1 MESKTF
7 DYGETRMLLAR
18 TPTTIRAL
26 VDRLPDHWLDAD
38 EGSGTW
44 SPRQVVGHL
53 ILGERGNWM
62 PRLDWILHHG
72 AGRAFES
79 FNQAE
84 THESGSRAEIGSLL
98 AEFESLRATNL
109 AKLDDKR
116 LTPAELDQPGLHP
129 ALGAVTLRQLL
140 ATWAVHDYD
149 HVVQISRVI
158 AKRYTDDV
166 GPWRTFLNVLGD
178 RSARAS

>member
-1 MESKTF
+1 
-7 DYGETRMLLAR
+7 
-18 TPTTIRAL
+18 
-26 VDRLPDHWLDAD
+26 
-38 EGSGTW
+38 
-44 SPRQVVGHL
+44 
-53 ILGERGNWM
+53 M
-62 PRLDWILHHG
+62 PRLDWILQHG
-72 AGRAFES
+72 AERAFKS
-79 FNQAE
+79 FAQAE
-84 THESGSRAEIGSLL
+84 AHESGSRVEISALL
-98 AEFESLRATNL
+98 TEFESLRATNL
-109 AKLDDKR
+109 AKLDAKR
-116 LTPAELDQPGLHP
+116 LVAPDFDRPGLHP

>member
-1 MESKTF
+1 MESMTF
-7 DYGETRMLLAR
+7 DYDETRILLAR
-18 TPTTIRAL
+18 TPATIRAL
-26 VDRLPDHWLDAD
+26 VDGLPDHWLDAD
-38 EGSGTW
+38 EGPGTW
-44 SPRQVVGHL
+44 SPRRVVGHL

-62 PRLDWILHHG
+62 PRLDWILQHG
-72 AGRAFES
+72 AGRAFQA

-84 THESGSRAEIGSLL
+84 EYESASRAGISVLL

-109 AKLDDKR
+109 AKLEAKR
-116 LTPAELDQPGLHP
+116 LAAADFDRPGLHP

-158 AKRYTDDV
+158 AKRYADDV
-166 GPWRTFLNVLGD
+166 GPWRAFLNVLGD